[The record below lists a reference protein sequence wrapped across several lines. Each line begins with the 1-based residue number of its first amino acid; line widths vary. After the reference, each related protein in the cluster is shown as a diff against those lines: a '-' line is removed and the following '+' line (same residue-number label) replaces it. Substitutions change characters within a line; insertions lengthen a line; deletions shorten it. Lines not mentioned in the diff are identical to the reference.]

1 MEPSDLVQAC
11 VEGVVLPF
19 AFALPAA
26 SRELQAVVICL
37 LLRRFV
43 VLVPLI
49 W

>member
-11 VEGVVLPF
+11 VGELLYLF

-26 SRELQAVVICL
+26 SRESQAVICFL
-37 LLRRFV
+37 LLGFV

-49 W
+49 